1 MWNNSIF
8 TIIVHV
14 RGYREGNL
22 TAGAEY
28 VDEEVLFVKMY
39 TEPIDL
45 NLLKTGRDPS
55 DEQDED
61 SYNLPN
67 VGEAAAYTWLALTLV
82 VVGLI

>member
-1 MWNNSIF
+1 
-8 TIIVHV
+8 
-14 RGYREGNL
+14 
-22 TAGAEY
+22 
-28 VDEEVLFVKMY
+28 MY

-45 NLLKTGRDPS
+45 NLPKTGRDPS

-61 SYNLPN
+61 SYNLSN